1 MKSSSYK
8 HLKKHVKIAEDA
20 LFTPSTYV
28 TTFYSPVDDEILHSK
43 SGFFGMLEESLQK
56 EMMKMFRKTFGKL
69 GSKTRI
75 VNVGDEQHDG
85 EGVDG
90 EDMRESLTSVVSTHG
105 DSRVEAQE
113 LMEKVLAQ
121 ISQFGVYD
129 QRVVIHILVGSIT
142 HANHEED
149 NFHVML
155 MTVNQLAK
163 PKTKYAI
170 VSQEEFNFDTVVE
183 TNPIIDTNPLD
194 AIFYPSIDFGDE
206 GEQAKVEYDKAL
218 YTTKKP
224 AEPTVNFVQRVLGG
238 FDALPPTEEEHR
250 FKSIIRN
257 VMSTVVTARQLEG
270 VYEDL
275 ADEFRGE
282 GLSMDEMTFSMTD
295 LQGAIRRQNIEV
307 AMPVEDAYRE
317 VLGNTTQRFNVN
329 YVLPTFQKNDAL
341 ISSNGVEVKIR
352 YDQLKDVHQVKNAAN
367 ETFLM
372 IKVEDGVRVDSTVEL
387 VTRQLTDG
395 FGE

>member
-1 MKSSSYK
+1 MKSSSYS
-8 HLKKHVKIAEDA
+8 HLKKHLKISDDT

-28 TTFYSPVDDEILHSK
+28 TTFYSPVDDEVLHSK
-43 SGFFGMLEESLQK
+43 VGFFGMLDESLQK

-75 VNVGDEQHDG
+75 VNVGDDEHDG
-85 EGVDG
+85 EGIDG
-90 EDMRESLTSVVSTHG
+90 EEMRESLTNVVSTRG
-105 DSRVEAQE
+105 DSRKEAQD
-113 LMEKVLAQ
+113 LVEKVLAQ
-121 ISQFGVYD
+121 ISQFGIYT
-129 QRVVIHILVGSIT
+129 QRVVIHVLTGTIT
-142 HANHEED
+142 HPHHEED

-155 MTVNQLAK
+155 LTVNQLAK

-170 VSQEEFNFDTVVE
+170 VSQEEFDFDTVVE

-206 GEQAKVEYDKAL
+206 DEEAKVDYDKAL

-224 AEPTVNFVQRVLGG
+224 AEPTVNFVKRVLGG
-238 FDALPPTEEEHR
+238 FDALPPMEEEHR
-250 FKSIIRN
+250 FKSILRN
-257 VMSTVVTARQLEG
+257 VMSTVVTAKQLEG

-275 ADEFRGE
+275 ASDFRGE
-282 GLSMDEMTFSMTD
+282 GLAMEEMTFSMTD
-295 LQGAIRRQNIEV
+295 LQGAIRRQNVEV
-307 AMPVEDAYRE
+307 AMPVEQAYRE

-341 ISSNGVEVKIR
+341 LSSNGVEVKIR
-352 YDQLKDVHQVKNAAN
+352 YEQLKDVHQVKNAAN

-387 VTRQLTDG
+387 VTKDLTN
-395 FGE
+395 E

>member
-1 MKSSSYK
+1 
-8 HLKKHVKIAEDA
+8 
-20 LFTPSTYV
+20 
-28 TTFYSPVDDEILHSK
+28 
-43 SGFFGMLEESLQK
+43 
-56 EMMKMFRKTFGKL
+56 MMKMFRKTFGKL